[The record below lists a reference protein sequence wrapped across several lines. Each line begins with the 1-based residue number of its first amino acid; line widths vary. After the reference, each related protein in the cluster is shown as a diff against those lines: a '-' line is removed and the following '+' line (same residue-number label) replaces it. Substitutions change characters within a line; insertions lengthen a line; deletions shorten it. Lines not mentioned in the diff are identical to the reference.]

1 LRILFIGRRFL
12 YFRNYESV
20 IRALAERGH
29 EIHLAVERDDT
40 EGPPAFVDVLTNTFP
55 NITCSYAPVREND
68 DWSWMA
74 SRLRLG
80 LDYLRYQHPL
90 FDDTPKLTDRS
101 RERTPGAFVRLGHV
115 VRRYAGWARRPV
127 TELVRRFER
136 AIPEDASI
144 RAFVES
150 RRPDVVL
157 ITPLIDVGS
166 SQIEY
171 LRAARA
177 LRIPTAIC
185 VWSWDH
191 LSSKALIRECPDR
204 VLVWNE
210 TQKREAIELHGVPP
224 ARIVITGAQCFDVWF
239 DRQPTR
245 DRETFCTEAG
255 LPADRPF
262 VLYVCSAPFLGSQA
276 EAPFVLEWI
285 RRVRA
290 SALTGLHEAPILV
303 RPHPSRMREWEGIDV
318 TAFGNV
324 AVRGGSPV
332 DSGFRDDYFDAL
344 YHSALVV
351 GLNTSAF
358 IEAGIIGRPVHT
370 ILLPEW
376 YENQEGTLHFRYL
389 LDVDGGLLEVAR
401 DFDTH
406 LRQLADSLQSESGK
420 VEKWK
425 SGKVEPG
432 DDGAGRRPFI
442 RSFVRPHGIDVA
454 ATPVFVQ
461 AVEQMQTLSPQPP
474 AADVLA
480 PFTQRLLRA
489 IIGLRHRNRAERW
502 LYSTRELDVMERDRR
517 ALAETMQRE
526 AELRARSQ
534 AAREVKR
541 AEREREWNRH
551 RAARAAQDAEKKA
564 ARQ

>member
-1 LRILFIGRRFL
+1 MRILFIGRRFL

-40 EGPPAFVDVLTNTFP
+40 EGPPAFVDALTRALANV
-55 NITCSYAPVREND
+55 TCGYAPVREND

-101 RERTPGAFVRLGHV
+101 RERTPGAFVRLGNV
-115 VRRYAGWARRPV
+115 VRRYAAWARRPV
-127 TELVRRFER
+127 TAVVRRFER

-177 LRIPTAIC
+177 LRIPTAMC

-191 LSSKALIRECPDR
+191 LSSKALIRECPDL

-210 TQKREAIELHGVPP
+210 TQRREAIELHGVPP
-224 ARIVITGAQCFDVWF
+224 ERIVITGAQCFDLWF
-239 DRQPTR
+239 DRQPSR
-245 DRETFCTEAG
+245 DRAAFCGEMR
-255 LPADRPF
+255 LPDDRPF
-262 VLYVCSAPFLGSQA
+262 VLYVCSAPFLGSQP

-285 RRVRA
+285 RRVRG
-290 SALTGLHEAPILV
+290 SALPALRDVPILV
-303 RPHPSRMREWEGIDV
+303 RPHPSRMREWEGVDV
-318 TAFGNV
+318 TTFGNV
-324 AVRGGSPV
+324 ALRGGSPV
-332 DSGFRDDYFDAL
+332 DSSFRDDYFDAL
-344 YHSALVV
+344 YHSAVVV

-358 IEAGIIGRPVHT
+358 IEAGIIGRPVHA

-389 LDVDGGLLEVAR
+389 LGVDGGLLEVAR
-401 DFDTH
+401 DFETH
-406 LRQLADSLQSESGK
+406 LRQLAHSLSH
-420 VEKWK
+420 
-425 SGKVEPG
+425 PA
-432 DDGAGRRPFI
+432 AGPRPFI

-454 ATPVFVQ
+454 ATPLFVQ
-461 AVEQMQTLSPQPP
+461 TVEQMRDRPAHAA
-474 AADVLA
+474 AADALA
-480 PFTQRLLRA
+480 PLTRRMLSA
-489 IIGLRHRNRAERW
+489 VIGLRQRRWAEPW
-502 LYSTRELDVMERDRR
+502 LYSTREREVMERDRR
-517 ALAETMQRE
+517 ALADTMRRE

-534 AAREVKR
+534 AARDAKR
-541 AEREREWNRH
+541 AEREGEWDRH

-564 ARQ
+564 ARSHS

>member
-1 LRILFIGRRFL
+1 VRILFIGRRFL

-40 EGPPAFVDVLTNTFP
+40 EGAPAFVDSLTKAFP
-55 NITCSYAPVREND
+55 NITCGYAPVREND

-101 RERTPGAFVRLGHV
+101 RERTPGAFVRVGDV

-127 TELVRRFER
+127 TALVRRFER

-177 LRIPTAIC
+177 LRIPTAMC

-204 VLVWNE
+204 VFVWNE
-210 TQKREAIELHGVPP
+210 TQKHEAIELHGVAPE
-224 ARIVITGAQCFDVWF
+224 RVVITGAQCFDLWF

-245 DRETFCTEAG
+245 DCDAFCGQTG
-255 LPADRPF
+255 LPADQPF
-262 VLYVCSAPFLGSQA
+262 VLYVCSAPFLGSQP
-276 EAPFVLEWI
+276 EAPFVLDWI

-290 SALTGLHEAPILV
+290 SALPGLRDAPILV
-303 RPHPSRMREWEGIDV
+303 RPHPSRMREWERVDV

-324 AVRGGSPV
+324 ALRGGSPV

-406 LRQLADSLQSESGK
+406 LRQLAESLKTAGGK

-425 SGKVEPG
+425 SGKVE
-432 DDGAGRRPFI
+432 RRPFI
-442 RSFVRPHGIDVA
+442 RSFVRPHGLDVA
-454 ATPVFVQ
+454 ATPLFVQ
-461 AVEQMQTLSPQPP
+461 AVEQMRTLSPHPS

-480 PFTQRLLRA
+480 PFTQRILRG
-489 IIGLRHRNRAERW
+489 IIGLRHRRRAERW
-502 LYSTRELDVMERDRR
+502 LYSTREREVMERDRR
-517 ALAETMQRE
+517 ALAETMRRE

-541 AEREREWNRH
+541 AERDREWDRH
-551 RAARAAQDAEKKA
+551 RAARAVQDAEKKA
-564 ARQ
+564 ARSHS

>member
-1 LRILFIGRRFL
+1 VRILFIGRRFL

-29 EIHLAVERDDT
+29 DIHLAVERDDT
-40 EGPPAFVDVLTNTFP
+40 EGPPAFVDSLTRAFA
-55 NITCSYAPVREND
+55 NITCDYAPVREND

-101 RERTPGAFVRLGHV
+101 RERTPGAFVRLGNV
-115 VRRYAGWARRPV
+115 VRRYAAWARRPV
-127 TELVRRFER
+127 TALVRRLER

-150 RRPDVVL
+150 WRPDVVL

-177 LRIPTAIC
+177 LRIPTALC

-191 LSSKALIRECPDR
+191 LSSKALIRECPDL

-210 TQKREAIELHGVPP
+210 TQRREAIELHGVPP
-224 ARIVITGAQCFDVWF
+224 ERIVITGAQCFDVWF
-239 DRQPTR
+239 DRQPSR
-245 DRETFCTEAG
+245 DRDAFCSEMA

-262 VLYVCSAPFLGSQA
+262 VLYVCSAPFLGSQP

-285 RRVRA
+285 RRVRG
-290 SALTGLHEAPILV
+290 SALPGLCDVPILV
-303 RPHPSRMREWEGIDV
+303 RPHPSRMREWEGVDV
-318 TAFGNV
+318 TTFGNV
-324 AVRGGSPV
+324 ALRGGSPV
-332 DSGFRDDYFDAL
+332 DSSFRDDYFDAL
-344 YHSALVV
+344 YHSAVVV

-401 DFDTH
+401 DFETH
-406 LRQLADSLQSESGK
+406 LRQLAHSLSH
-420 VEKWK
+420 
-425 SGKVEPG
+425 PA
-432 DDGAGRRPFI
+432 AGPRPFI

-454 ATPVFVQ
+454 ATPLFVQ
-461 AVEQMQTLSPQPP
+461 TVEQMRDRPAHAA
-474 AADVLA
+474 AADALA
-480 PFTQRLLRA
+480 PVTRRMLSA
-489 IIGLRHRNRAERW
+489 VIGLRQRRWAEPW
-502 LYSTRELDVMERDRR
+502 LYSTREREVMERDRR
-517 ALAETMQRE
+517 AMADTMRRE

-534 AAREVKR
+534 AARDAKR
-541 AEREREWNRH
+541 AEREGEWDRH
-551 RAARAAQDAEKKA
+551 RAARAVQDAEKKA
-564 ARQ
+564 MRRAQ

>member
-1 LRILFIGRRFL
+1 MRIRFIGRRFL

-40 EGPPAFVDVLTNTFP
+40 EGPPAFVDVLTKTCP
-55 NITCSYAPVREND
+55 NITCGYAPVRAND
-68 DWSWMA
+68 EWSWMA

-80 LDYLRYQHPL
+80 LDFLRYQHPL

-101 RERTPGAFVRLGHV
+101 RERTPGAFVRVGHV

-127 TELVRRFER
+127 TALVRRFER

-177 LRIPTAIC
+177 LRIPTALC

-191 LSSKALIRECPDR
+191 LSSKALIRECPER
-204 VLVWNE
+204 VFVWNE
-210 TQKREAIELHGVPP
+210 TQKREAIELHGVAPE
-224 ARIVITGAQCFDVWF
+224 RIVITGAQCFDLWF

-245 DRETFCTEAG
+245 DREAFCRETG
-255 LPADRPF
+255 LPADQPF
-262 VLYVCSAPFLGSQA
+262 VLYVCSAPFLGSQP

-290 SALTGLHEAPILV
+290 SALPGLRDAPILV
-303 RPHPSRMREWEGIDV
+303 RPHPSRMREWEGVDV
-318 TAFGNV
+318 TALGTV
-324 AVRGGSPV
+324 ALRGGSPV

-376 YENQEGTLHFRYL
+376 SENQEGTLHFRYL
-389 LDVDGGLLEVAR
+389 LDVEGGLLEVAR

-406 LRQLADSLQSESGK
+406 LRQVAESLQAARGK

-425 SGKVEPG
+425 SGKVEEVE
-432 DDGAGRRPFI
+432 RRPFI
-442 RSFVRPHGIDVA
+442 RSFVRPHGLDVA
-454 ATPVFVQ
+454 ATPLFVQ
-461 AVEQMQTLSPQPP
+461 AVEQMQTLSPQPSTS
-474 AADVLA
+474 DLLA
-480 PFTQRLLRA
+480 PFTRRILNG
-489 IIGLRHRNRAERW
+489 IIGLRHRSRAERW
-502 LYSTRELDVMERDRR
+502 LYSTRELEVMERDRR
-517 ALAETMQRE
+517 ALEETMQRE

-541 AEREREWNRH
+541 AERDREWDRH
-551 RAARAAQDAEKKA
+551 RAARAVQDAEKKA
-564 ARQ
+564 ARSHS